1 MMMMTNDDVVV
12 ESSSSGWEGFKEH
25 MFDVAED
32 AVGARLEG
40 GDRRTATR
48 TTTPTPETAGERLMR
63 EFKSIKAM
71 SSPSSV
77 IIDDNDDGASE
88 LAEARRKADEAKSML
103 RIAEEEAARWERELA
118 DIEEETALAEV
129 AEPVR
134 AVL

>member
-1 MMMMTNDDVVV
+1 MIV
-12 ESSSSGWEGFKEH
+12 ESSSSGWEGFKEQ
-25 MFDVAED
+25 MFDVAD

-63 EFKSIKAM
+63 EFESIKAT

-77 IIDDNDDGASE
+77 IVDDNDDGASE
-88 LAEARRKADEAKSML
+88 LAEARRKADEAESML

-118 DIEEETALAEV
+118 DVEEETASAEA